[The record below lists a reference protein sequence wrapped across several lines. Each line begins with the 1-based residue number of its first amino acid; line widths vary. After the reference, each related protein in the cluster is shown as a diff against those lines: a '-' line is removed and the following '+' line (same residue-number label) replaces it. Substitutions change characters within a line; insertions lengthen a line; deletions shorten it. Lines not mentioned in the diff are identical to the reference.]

1 MNNKI
6 AALMPFIDFLG
17 AALGSSTE
25 IVLHDLTEPD
35 HSVVKIVNGHVSG
48 RNVGAPAT
56 EFARA
61 MVREHGDSDLDY
73 VTDYV
78 CTTADGRPLQGS
90 SYFVRDDDSQV
101 VGMICINIDPQP
113 FRTLEDSVKTFL
125 EAYRHG
131 GSEEIRETN
140 FDAIRAAYN
149 SSSVETLSLGG
160 TTAGVNERVRAVLS
174 AMGKTPSELDQ
185 AGRMD
190 VIRKLEDSGVFLIK
204 GAAAYVATELHVSV
218 PSVYRYL
225 QKVRREG

>member
-1 MNNKI
+1 MNSKV
-6 AALMPFIDFLG
+6 AAFVPFVDFLG

-25 IVLHDLTEPD
+25 VVLHDPTEPER
-35 HSVVKIVNGHVSG
+35 SVVQIVKGHVSG

-56 EFARA
+56 DFARA
-61 MVREHGDSDLDY
+61 MVREYDGSDLDF

-78 CTTADGRPLQGS
+78 CTTTDGRPLQGS
-90 SYFVRDDDSQV
+90 SYFIRDAGEV

-131 GSEEIRETN
+131 GSEEVRETN
-140 FDAIRAAYN
+140 YEAIRAAYS

-160 TTAGVNERVRAVLS
+160 ADSNVSERVRALLAS
-174 AMGKTPSELDQ
+174 MGKTPSELDQ

-190 VIRKLEDSGVFLIK
+190 VIRKLESANVFLIK

>member
-1 MNNKI
+1 MNSKV
-6 AALMPFIDFLG
+6 AAFVPFVDFLG

-25 IVLHDLTEPD
+25 VVLHDLTEPD
-35 HSVVKIVNGHVSG
+35 RSVVKIVNGHVSG

-56 EFARA
+56 DFARA
-61 MVREHGDSDLDY
+61 MVREYDGSDLDF

-78 CTTADGRPLQGS
+78 CTTTDGRPLQGS
-90 SYFVRDDDSQV
+90 SYFIRDAGEV

-113 FRTLEDSVKTFL
+113 FRTLEDSVKKFL
-125 EAYRHG
+125 EEYRHG
-131 GSEEIRETN
+131 GSEEVRETN
-140 FDAIRAAYN
+140 YEAIRAAYS

-160 TTAGVNERVRAVLS
+160 ADSNVSERVRALLAS
-174 AMGKTPSELDQ
+174 MGKTPSELDQ

-190 VIRKLEDSGVFLIK
+190 VIRKLESANVFLIK

>member
-1 MNNKI
+1 MLDEIYCRLVWRDSSSIHANVQFNQYSHAKTGFLCRCRNI
-6 AALMPFIDFLG
+6 TRIIQIIDGHHHIGHIGILG
-17 AALGSSTE
+17 LDRAGVENYQITLGGDGTETATVGERAGPGFAYDE
-25 IVLHDLTEPD
+25 IV
-35 HSVVKIVNGHVSG
+35 
-48 RNVGAPAT
+48 PAI
-56 EFARA
+56 ERLVRA
-61 MVREHGDSDLDY
+61 YLEIRE
-73 VTDYV
+73 
-78 CTTADGRPLQGS
+78 
-90 SYFVRDDDSQV
+90 
-101 VGMICINIDPQP
+101 DPG
-113 FRTLEDSVKTFL
+113 ETFL

-140 FDAIRAAYN
+140 FEAIRAAYN